1 MKTPQT
7 AFPLDST
14 PSNAAGK
21 VNPGKG
27 FRLLKE
33 GEPLMEGDSF
43 KSTHAK
49 LWLDFRARDKT
60 FRGDRQFAHTVPWRR
75 RNTAG
80 KVEGAEKG
88 KSPWRPIETVPKD
101 GTPVDLWSESDGR
114 LTNYEYVLWSE
125 DNEFFQPIV
134 SGVCCV
140 RDATH
145 WMPIPGKPAA

>member
-1 MKTPQT
+1 MNNPQA

-14 PSNAAGK
+14 HSNT
-21 VNPGKG
+21 
-27 FRLLKE
+27 
-33 GEPLMEGDSF
+33 S
-43 KSTHAK
+43 
-49 LWLDFRARDKT
+49 
-60 FRGDRQFAHTVPWRR
+60 
-75 RNTAG
+75 G

-101 GTPVDLWSESDGR
+101 GTPVDLWSESNGR
-114 LTNYEYVLWSE
+114 LANYGYVLWSK
-125 DNEFFQPIV
+125 DNEFFQPID